1 MIGQPFCS
9 ASTTDFSLNATTGI
23 VPLPCVPPFSWEHV
37 QRVLFTAVGV
47 LRSPFSPCAIPGML
61 PAHPDPTARAAEVAA
76 VPPDQR
82 VVAALGAFHALHLRR
97 RARGGRAQYAHG
109 LHRVAFL
116 VEDAEHGVAVDDEPR
131 EVRHSRRPVLL
142 F

>member
-9 ASTTDFSLNATTGI
+9 ASTTDFSLNATTGMTT
-23 VPLPCVPPFSWEHV
+23 LQYVPPFSWVYV
-37 QRVLFTAVGV
+37 QRALFTVFGV
-47 LRSPFSPCAIPGML
+47 RRSPFSPCGVSGIL
-61 PAHPDPTARAAEVAA
+61 PAHPHPTARAAEVAA

-97 RARGGRAQYAHG
+97 GAGGGRVQHAHG

-116 VEDAEHGVAVDDEPR
+116 VEDAEHGVAVDDKPR
-131 EVRHSRRPVLL
+131 EVR
-142 F
+142 